1 MEGGVRA
8 QGTFTALFE
17 IELLKAMLNEVSS
30 IVTTNRG
37 EGHRVSS
44 VGNLKSHFFR
54 LWSKCPGGAAYRHVN
69 KMVASTRLNSSLQL
83 HFGHAW
89 GRQVV

>member
-1 MEGGVRA
+1 MEGG
-8 QGTFTALFE
+8 GTREGIFTALFE

-30 IVTTNRG
+30 SVTTNRG

-44 VGNLKSHFFR
+44 VGKLKSHFFR
-54 LWSKCPGGAAYRHVN
+54 LRSKCPGGAAYRHVN
-69 KMVASTRLNSSLQL
+69 KMMASTCLNSSLQL
-83 HFGHAW
+83 NFGHAW